1 MDKINYTL
9 NNWLD
14 ELDNKSFPDYENL
27 PEFDLYMKQLIP
39 YLEREF
45 KVFENSSLDKT
56 ITSSMINNYVK
67 SEVITAP
74 INKTYNKEHLV
85 QILEACSLK
94 KVLSLDEIKQILD
107 IEFKDV
113 NKADPYT
120 EFKDN
125 TSLEIKEAVA
135 ITKSELDNISD
146 NDVDALTNLALKM
159 SIKANAYITIAKK
172 ILFLTNI
179 YTEMQ
184 STKQEKK
191 QKEQIPIQQSLDL

>member
-14 ELDNKSFPDYENL
+14 ELNNKEFPDYGNL

-113 NKADPYT
+113 NKSISYT
-120 EFKDN
+120 DFKDA
-125 TSLEIKEAVA
+125 TSTEIKEAVA
-135 ITKSELDNISD
+135 ITKSELKDISD
-146 NDVDALTNLALKM
+146 NDVDSLTNLALKM
-159 SIKANAYITIAKK
+159 AIKANAYITIAKK
-172 ILFLTNI
+172 ILFLNNI
-179 YTEMQ
+179 YTEMK
-184 STKQEKK
+184 SNKQET
-191 QKEQIPIQQSLDL
+191 EQGPIQQSLDL